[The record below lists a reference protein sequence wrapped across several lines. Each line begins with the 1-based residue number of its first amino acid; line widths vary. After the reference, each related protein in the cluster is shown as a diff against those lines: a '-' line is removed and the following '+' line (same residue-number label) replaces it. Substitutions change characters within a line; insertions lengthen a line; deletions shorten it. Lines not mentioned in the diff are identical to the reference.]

1 MCSDSTWTKLFLLS
15 SVSFYTTY
23 IFVSGEG
30 FWEVEGWE
38 GKIGQGNTWREKR
51 GRQAILLGIMPL
63 SIIRLKKR
71 GPNTCYCKFGCYCK
85 IVIAKLAKATLEE
98 RREVDKL
105 FWDIMPLS
113 KIRLRKKGDNTYVL
127 LPILLD
133 LRDTAAGPTS
143 KALQTSHLW
152 MRLHPHLC
160 LKIRLRGLRGNCSK
174 ILSWKALMRLET
186 FQARSVFWWW

>member
-113 KIRLRKKGDNTYVL
+113 KIRLRKKGDNTCYCQSCL
-127 LPILLD
+127 TSGIQLRGQLPKPCRHPISEWD
-133 LRDTAAGPTS
+133 STPTS
-143 KALQTSHLW
+143 AS
-152 MRLHPHLC
+152 
-160 LKIRLRGLRGNCSK
+160 S
-174 ILSWKALMRLET
+174 
-186 FQARSVFWWW
+186 